1 MQAHVSSNFL
11 RVITSLLFI
20 QSCTSTIEAPVD
32 SRKTGQINTPATVSS
47 YEPESVSKGYHK
59 VISGDTLYSIAWRYG
74 LDYRDIA
81 RWNAISE
88 RYDIYP
94 GQELRLIPT
103 IGGSR
108 PVVPIQTESRPTSR
122 ATSKSPINN
131 KTTTSTKPTS
141 TQSIVKWRWPANGP
155 LLTSNT
161 PTSKNGVDISGIVGQ
176 SIDAAATGEVVYS
189 GSGLLGYG
197 KLIIIKHNETFLS
210 AYAHNQTIHVTEG
223 DKVTAGQRIATMGF
237 GKSGKPMLH
246 FEIRK
251 DGKPTNPL
259 LFLPK
264 VSS

>member
-1 MQAHVSSNFL
+1 MQAHVSSRRL
-11 RVITSLLFI
+11 RIIISLLFI

-32 SRKTGQINTPATVSS
+32 SRKTDQINTPATVSS
-47 YEPESVSKGYHK
+47 YEPESVSKGFHK

-74 LDYRDIA
+74 LDYRYIA
-81 RWNAISE
+81 RWNSISE
-88 RYDIYP
+88 RYVIYP
-94 GQELRLIPT
+94 GQEIRLIPT
-103 IGGSR
+103 TGSSR
-108 PVVPIQTESRPTSR
+108 PEVPPQIATRPTSP
-122 ATSKSPINN
+122 ATSKPPVKN
-131 KTTTSTKPTS
+131 KTATSTKPTV
-141 TQSIVKWRWPANGP
+141 TQSIVKWRWPADGP

-210 AYAHNQTIHVTEG
+210 AYAHNQNIHITEG
-223 DKVTAGQRIATMGF
+223 DKVVAGQRIATMGY
-237 GKSGKPMLH
+237 GKNNKPMLH

-251 DGKPTNPL
+251 NGKPTNPL

-264 VSS
+264 KSS